1 MYLEISDKIK
11 QKAIELGFSYCG
23 IAAVSSLEKEKS
35 YLKQWL
41 NNGFHGEMQYMEMH
55 IEKRT
60 NPENLIENAKSVIS
74 VLLNYYPQNK
84 ITGKDKYNIAK
95 YAYGKDYHFI
105 IKSRLN
111 QLIEFIQSEI
121 PAANAIA
128 YCDSAPVMDKVWAAR
143 SGLGWIGK
151 NCCLISPKAGSFF
164 SIGEIITDVEL
175 AYDKPMENLCGKCTK
190 CMDACPT
197 QAIVTPYMLDARK
210 CLSYLTNSYK
220 NDLPSEMRKQ
230 QNDWIYGCDICQD
243 VCPWNIRF
251 AMPNHDNNLQPKK
264 ELSKMTKQDWHQLTK
279 PDFNKLFKH
288 TALER
293 TGYEMIKRNLPK
305 IEDEY
310 FF

>member
-1 MYLEISDKIK
+1 MQKDISIRIK
-11 QKAIELGFSYCG
+11 QKAIDLGFSYCG
-23 IAAVSSLEKEKS
+23 IAAVTVLEKENS

-41 NNGFHGEMQYMEMH
+41 ENGFHGEMQYMENH
-55 IEKRT
+55 IEERT
-60 NPENLIENAKSVIS
+60 NPGNLIENAKSVIS
-74 VLLNYYPQNK
+74 VLLNYYPEHK
-84 ITGKDKYNIAK
+84 IAGKDKYNIAK

-121 PAANAIA
+121 PTTNAIA
-128 YCDSAPVMDKVWAAR
+128 YCDSAPIMDKVWAAR

-151 NCCLISPKAGSFF
+151 NTCLISPKAGSFF
-164 SIGEIITDVEL
+164 SIGEIITDIEL
-175 AYDKPMENLCGKCTK
+175 AYDEPMENLCGSCTK
-190 CMDACPT
+190 CMDACPSS
-197 QAIVTPYMLDARK
+197 AIVAPYQLDARK

-220 NDLPSEMRKQ
+220 NELSQEMREQ

-251 AMPNHDNNLQPKK
+251 ATPNHDTDLHPNE
-264 ELSKMTKQDWHQLTK
+264 ELLKMMKQDWHQLSK

-293 TGYEMIKRNLPK
+293 TGYQMLKRNLP
-305 IEDEY
+305 ESEE
-310 FF
+310 